1 MSDGDLQFVLFE
13 IEGVRYGV
21 EVENVLEVITRPEV
35 SQVPSAQD
43 FVQGVINLRGKVL
56 PVMDLRRRFRLGGDA
71 ARSTHIVIMQLHSE
85 TAGIAVDGVSQV
97 VRIPVEAIEPPP
109 AAISGPQARY
119 VVGIAKLPE
128 FLVVL
133 LDLQKAFEE
142 SDIAIDAANHAA
154 VGPGGGHAAMPGEAG
169 KRGADHGE

>member
-21 EVENVLEVITRPEV
+21 EVESVLEVITRPDV

-56 PVMDLRRRFRLGGDA
+56 PVMDLRRRFRLGGDS
-71 ARSTHIVIMQLHSE
+71 ARSTHIVIMQLHTE

-119 VVGIAKLPE
+119 VVGIAKLQNY
-128 FLVVL
+128 LVVL
-133 LDLQKAFEE
+133 LDLDKAFEE
-142 SDIAIDAANHAA
+142 EDLVLDADQKALRG
-154 VGPGGGHAAMPGEAG
+154 VGGTKAFRADMQ
-169 KRGADHGE
+169 GADHGE